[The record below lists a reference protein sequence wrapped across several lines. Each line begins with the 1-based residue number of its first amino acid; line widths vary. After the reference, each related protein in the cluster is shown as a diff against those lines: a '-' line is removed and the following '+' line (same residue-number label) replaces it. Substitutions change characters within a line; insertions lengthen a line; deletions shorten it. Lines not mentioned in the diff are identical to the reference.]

1 MWISYLVAGKLVLK
15 FLNRPV
21 DYFRIPLFRL
31 YADRNSL
38 LFSPCLLWAYFEII
52 KGVLH
57 LWALFLK
64 TLCIF
69 SKNKATSDKVS
80 YGSGQKCSKEL
91 ENYSFTSVETIVVK
105 LQWKMC
111 ENPSRK
117 GELNL
122 TRGGTMSIP
131 PPPVWGFPLLLFPI
145 RKQCQQISNFWYFFL
160 FICLLTNRPTSPGA
174 GWAAIFSLN
183 APPAPPPKKK
193 SGATESKTKAL

>member
-1 MWISYLVAGKLVLK
+1 MLLLSDAEYKISAKHYRW
-15 FLNRPV
+15 NRKQN
-21 DYFRIPLFRL
+21 D
-31 YADRNSL
+31 SL
-38 LFSPCLLWAYFEII
+38 APNRKYTPNCF

-111 ENPSRK
+111 
-117 GELNL
+117 
-122 TRGGTMSIP
+122 
-131 PPPVWGFPLLLFPI
+131 
-145 RKQCQQISNFWYFFL
+145 
-160 FICLLTNRPTSPGA
+160 
-174 GWAAIFSLN
+174 
-183 APPAPPPKKK
+183 
-193 SGATESKTKAL
+193 